1 MHSNNSIIELEN
13 VSTQLDKEF
22 CWVMDFIKQRN
33 FSQMKEAIKF
43 NFIYLKNINPTK
55 FNLIVNYYNKYKY
68 LWGEID
74 FDKGIYELIS
84 NRAQALVQH
93 RKDFEWLYNR
103 LGDHRSKRI
112 LMNILS
118 YWLTND
124 DGKISQLCDNYFLQY
139 FDLDLIKID
148 KSEVFIDVGAY
159 IGDTLVDYV
168 KAFGADSYKEIYCY
182 EIVPK
187 NIELIEKN
195 IKLFNLQ
202 NVFIKE
208 KGVSNKNGI
217 MYLPQDIVSSI
228 ITLAE
233 KGEKEIETV
242 KLDDDINKKVSFIKM
257 DIEGSEEQALLGC
270 RKLIKKYHPKLA
282 IGAYHNHKDLWKLP
296 RIIDK
301 FDPTYKFYLRYYG
314 GNLVPTEF
322 VLYAI

>member
-13 VSTQLDKEF
+13 ASTQLDKEF

-93 RKDFEWLYNR
+93 REDFEWLYNR

-124 DGKISQLCDNYFLQY
+124 DSKILQLCDNYFLQY

-202 NVFIKE
+202 NVFIKD

-242 KLDDDINKKVSFIKM
+242 KLDDDIIKKVSFIKM

-282 IGAYHNHKDLWKLP
+282 LAVYHNHKDLWKLP